1 MRTLMAV
8 ERSSAM
14 TEVGTEVQRAVD
26 EELAAM
32 TAERE
37 PGRGGEHHRRSAAS
51 GSGSGRAPMRV
62 NWVKEL
68 PSLEHSPKLKRK

>member
-1 MRTLMAV
+1 MAV

-37 PGRGGEHHRRSAAS
+37 PGGGGEHQRRAAAS
-51 GSGSGRAPMRV
+51 GRSSSSRAPLRV

>member
-1 MRTLMAV
+1 MAV

-14 TEVGTEVQRAVD
+14 TEVGTQVQRAVD

-32 TAERE
+32 AAAAERE
-37 PGRGGEHHRRSAAS
+37 PGGGGEHHRRAAAS
-51 GSGSGRAPMRV
+51 GSSSGRAPLRV

>member
-1 MRTLMAV
+1 MAV

-14 TEVGTEVQRAVD
+14 TEVGTQVQQAVD

-32 TAERE
+32 AAAAERE
-37 PGRGGEHHRRSAAS
+37 PGGGGEHQRRAAAS
-51 GSGSGRAPMRV
+51 GRSSSSRAPLRV